1 MEGFLMGIGRNGQ
14 IRMGVGAAIVATAA
28 LLSSALVPPATGA
41 GAVTSPK
48 VPSVSADV
56 AAAAKY
62 AVPIPAVTKAGKV
75 RTPKEMTLA
84 AKKTTGPITFP
95 ATGYFAT
102 GQADGRWWLV
112 TPTGQPFYADGVD
125 HVSAG
130 GDTDQVT
137 GTCPYCQTIAADY
150 PSTAAWDT
158 ATLARLR
165 SWGFNNIGDYS
176 DDTTLGTQM
185 PFTVQLNM
193 DLDTDVFADQFVTD
207 TDADAAAEVPQ
218 WADNP
223 NVIGYF
229 TDDEPG
235 WGPPGAGPYGENLQ
249 QQYLQLP
256 AGSPGL
262 AVAQEYAGNLNGFI
276 TAVTTR
282 YFSVTTAAVRMYD
295 TNHLILGVKAEGQEI
310 QPQVIESAVPYVNV
324 FSVEDYTLTAGFAQ
338 AVDQLWPYYL
348 PVEPNLANMESY
360 FNGPMMI
367 GEYAFIAP
375 GPQDPNTDPG
385 IYYISANQQARAN
398 DYANFLAPLY
408 EDAPWLVGDEWFQYT
423 DQPANGRTPN
433 GENNDFGLVNIED
446 QPYPEVTTAA
456 TLLHSILPDRLVQ
469 SGPTCDSWTNG
480 PSGVVCNATM
490 PASPT
495 YPVSII
501 DEPLTAA
508 TQGSSYSDSVYA
520 AGGTPA
526 SYKFSLSQGSLPKG
540 LKLNKT
546 GAISGTPKSP
556 GTSSFTVKVVD
567 GTESTTQAES
577 IYVAPDVPL
586 SVKTAKL
593 AAAKLGVSYSKTLAA
608 TGGTAPYSWTVSA
621 GSPPPGLSF
630 GTGGQLTG
638 LPTATG
644 SYTFTAEATDSTPTP
659 ETATR
664 AFTVTV
670 KS

>member
-1 MEGFLMGIGRNGQ
+1 MALGRKVQ
-14 IRMGVGAAIVATAA
+14 IRMGTGAALVAAAA
-28 LLSSALVPPATGA
+28 LLSSAFVPPAVGA
-41 GAVTSPK
+41 GAVTTSTK
-48 VPSVSADV
+48 VPSVSADE
-56 AAAAKY
+56 AAAAKF
-62 AVPIPAVTKAGKV
+62 AVTIPAVTKAGKV
-75 RTPKEMTLA
+75 RTPKEMQLS

-125 HVSAG
+125 HVSAA
-130 GDTDQVT
+130 GDVDQVT
-137 GTCPYCQTIAADY
+137 GQSPYAQTVAADY
-150 PSTAAWDT
+150 PSTAAWGT

-176 DDTTLGTQM
+176 DDTTIGTQM
-185 PFTVQLNM
+185 PFTVQLDM
-193 DLDTDVFADQFVTD
+193 GIETDVFASSFVTD
-207 TDADAAAEVPQ
+207 TDADAASEVPQ

-235 WGPPGAGPYGENLQ
+235 WGPPGLPDGENLQ
-249 QQYLQLP
+249 QAYLQLP

-276 TAVTTR
+276 SAVTTR

-324 FSVEDYTLTAGFAQ
+324 FSVEDYTLPPGIAQ
-338 AVDQLWPYYL
+338 AVDKVWPYYL
-348 PVEPNLANMESY
+348 PVEPNLANMASY

-385 IYYISANQQARAN
+385 IYYVSANQQARAT

-423 DQPANGRTPN
+423 DQPANGRVPN
-433 GENNDFGLVNIED
+433 GENNDFGLVNIDD

-456 TLLHSILPDRLVQ
+456 SLMHSILPDRLVQ
-469 SGPTCDSWTNG
+469 SGPTCDSWANG

-495 YPVSII
+495 YPVSLI

-508 TQGSSYSDSVYA
+508 TQGSSYSDTVYA
-520 AGGTPA
+520 GGGTSPA
-526 SYKFSLSQGSLPKG
+526 SYKFSLSQGKLPKG
-540 LKLNKT
+540 LKLDKTT
-546 GAISGTPKSP
+546 GAITGTPTGA
-556 GTSSFTVKVVD
+556 GTTAFTLKVVD
-567 GTESTTQAES
+567 GSESATQAES
-577 IYVAPDVPL
+577 LTVAPDVPL
-586 SVKTAKL
+586 TVKTTKLATAKL
-593 AAAKLGVSYSKTLAA
+593 NVAYSKTLAA
-608 TGGTAPYSWTVSA
+608 TGGTAPYTWAVSA
-621 GSPPPGLSF
+621 GSPPTGVTL

-638 LPTATG
+638 VPTATG
-644 SYTFTAEATDSTPTP
+644 SFTFTAEATDSTATP
-659 ETATR
+659 ETAKR
-664 AFTVTV
+664 SFTVIV